1 MACAVSGSPLPD
13 SHMALLSHHFCHGPA
28 RLTFEHQMNKV
39 TLRIDHPVLE
49 YDQRGQKP
57 PANCE

>member
-1 MACAVSGSPLPD
+1 MVCAAGGSLLPD
-13 SHMALLSHHFCHGPA
+13 SHMALLSHDSCYGPA
-28 RLTFEHQMNKV
+28 RFTFEHEMNKV
-39 TLRIDHPVLE
+39 ALRIDHPVLE